1 MTAVRD
7 VIDQRGYR
15 TGMATSTLDTVTAV
29 IGRIPILDVQ
39 PAVDGGRYPA
49 KSVVGETFPVSA
61 TVFREGHGAVAAA
74 VVLRDPDGA
83 NLPLEMM
90 RELAPGSDR
99 WGTEVAATRE
109 GEWSFRIEAWSDP
122 IADWHHD
129 AGIKVPRGQDI
140 ELVMAE
146 GALLFD
152 QASKSIIR
160 ASRVRLPQ
168 PAPGEPVIDKP
179 PPPDVVRAALAEG
192 AALLRNPELT
202 PWDRLTAP
210 REPEITRML
219 AAYPLR
225 KLVTRS
231 RRMPLGVER
240 ERALFGSW
248 YEFFPRSAR

>member
-1 MTAVRD
+1 IKNRQQKRPVRD
-7 VIDQRGYR
+7 VMEQGGYR
-15 TGMATSTLDTVTAV
+15 TGMAASTLDTVTTV

-39 PAVDGGRYPA
+39 PAVDCGRYPA
-49 KSVVGETFPVSA
+49 KSVAGETFRVSA
-61 TVFREGHGAVAAA
+61 VVFREGHGAVAAA
-74 VVLRDPDGA
+74 AVLRDPDGN

-90 RELAPGSDR
+90 HELAPGSDR
-99 WGTEVAATRE
+99 WGTDVVATRP
-109 GEWSFRIEAWSDP
+109 GNWSFRVEAWSDP

-160 ASRVRLPQ
+160 ATRIRLPA
-168 PAPGEPVIDKP
+168 PGPGEPVIDKP
-179 PPPDVVRAALAEG
+179 LAPDVVRAALAEV
-192 AALLRNPELT
+192 ARVLRDPNVT
-202 PWDRLTAP
+202 PWDRLAAT

-225 KLVTRS
+225 QLGTQV
-231 RRMPLGVER
+231 RRAAPVGG
-240 ERALFGSW
+240 A
-248 YEFFPRSAR
+248 

>member
-15 TGMATSTLDTVTAV
+15 TGMATSTLDTVTPV

-39 PAVDGGRYPA
+39 PAVDCGRYPA
-49 KSVVGETFPVSA
+49 KSAVGEAFPVSA

-74 VVLRDPDGA
+74 VVLRDPGVS
-83 NLPLEMM
+83 NLPMEVM
-90 RELAPGSDR
+90 RELAPGTDR
-99 WGTEVAATRE
+99 WGADVAAGRE
-109 GEWSFRIEAWSDP
+109 GEWSFRGEAWSDP

-152 QASKSIIR
+152 QAAKSIIR
-160 ASRVRLPQ
+160 ASRVRLPA

-179 PPPDVVRAALAEG
+179 LPPDVVRAALAEVAG
-192 AALLRNPELT
+192 VLRDPALT
-202 PWDRLTAP
+202 PWDRLAATQAP
-210 REPEITRML
+210 E
-219 AAYPLR
+219 
-225 KLVTRS
+225 VT
-231 RRMPLGVER
+231 
-240 ERALFGSW
+240 
-248 YEFFPRSAR
+248 